1 MRPAVLVAFIDAL
14 GPREAAP
21 LAARIGLAP
30 RGLTGILG
38 YSSGALP
45 TILTGR
51 SPGEH
56 GRMCLFSGYTGSSAS
71 PLAPLRFLELLPA
84 VVRSRP
90 RVQRVVTKGLPRPM
104 GWGRL
109 FTPARVPPSLFR
121 DLDAPEDR
129 DLFRAAEIGGCP
141 TFLAEAREAGLRVSV
156 ADWRTSDAA
165 RADALA
171 KAPDA
176 DLSLLYFSGL
186 DGLLHARGAVDA
198 EGESWP
204 QSSRG
209 DAIDRARAHASRA
222 AAAAT

>member
-1 MRPAVLVAFIDAL
+1 MRPAVLVAFVDAL
-14 GPREAAP
+14 GPREATT
-21 LAARIGLAP
+21 LATRVGLAP

-51 SPGEH
+51 SPSEH
-56 GRMCLFSGYTGSSAS
+56 GRMCLFSGYTGPSAS

-90 RVQRVVTKGLPRPM
+90 RVQRVVTRLFSTAM
-104 GWGRL
+104 GWDGY

-129 DLFRAAEIGGCP
+129 DLFRADEIGGCP

-171 KAPDA
+171 NAPDA

-186 DGLLHARGAVDA
+186 DGLLHARGAV
-198 EGESWP
+198 
-204 QSSRG
+204 
-209 DAIDRARAHASRA
+209 
-222 AAAAT
+222 